1 MARQRTPSASRSYKK
16 RLRVGDC
23 MATDPLQKREALC
36 LINFPFYS
44 KPLFILS
51 FYASAFSEMPDF
63 LSWGSLTGTP
73 RSVCPLVYMR
83 GATVRTAILWVPSAG
98 YRDKLSWQ
106 DTKGWAVIRYAV
118 LSKPTFHCTS
128 RWTHLWI
135 FETVCTSIRK
145 CLLHGTFFTFI
156 FSMDLGLHL
165 GERNAISLNFIC
177 TRGPVHGGSN
187 ITSNCLLR
195 GTLYIKKLCQ
205 ISWKMKM
212 FVCCYIISLFINLLA
227 TWSVSNHQTSEE
239 TADSFWIC
247 TMYVFLTSV
256 TLQPYQSPFRDE
268 ENVA

>member
-1 MARQRTPSASRSYKK
+1 MHPLSQKCQTLSHGVPSQARQ
-16 RLRVGDC
+16 G
-23 MATDPLQKREALC
+23 
-36 LINFPFYS
+36 
-44 KPLFILS
+44 
-51 FYASAFSEMPDF
+51 ASA
-63 LSWGSLTGTP
+63 LWCSWEELQWGLPS
-73 RSVCPLVYMR
+73 
-83 GATVRTAILWVPSAG
+83 WVPFAG

-128 RWTHLWI
+128 RWTHQWI

-145 CLLHGTFFTFI
+145 CLLHGTLFTFI

-165 GERNAISLNFIC
+165 GERNAISWNFIC

-227 TWSVSNHQTSEE
+227 TWSVSNHQTSEQQPHFE
-239 TADSFWIC
+239 
-247 TMYVFLTSV
+247 YVLCMFFSL
-256 TLQPYQSPFRDE
+256 L
-268 ENVA
+268 